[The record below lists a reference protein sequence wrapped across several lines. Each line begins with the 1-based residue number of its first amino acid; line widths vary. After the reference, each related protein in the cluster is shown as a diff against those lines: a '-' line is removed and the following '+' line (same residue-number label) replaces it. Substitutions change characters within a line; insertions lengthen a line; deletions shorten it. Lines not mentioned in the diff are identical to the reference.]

1 MSRSV
6 YLDHAA
12 TTPMRP
18 DAIEAMAATMAQT
31 GNAASYTGLAAMR
44 AGGWRNR
51 VSRSRRP
58 WGPGRRR

>member
-31 GNAASYTGLAAMR
+31 GNAASLHGAGVML

-51 VSRSRRP
+51 VSR
-58 WGPGRRR
+58 